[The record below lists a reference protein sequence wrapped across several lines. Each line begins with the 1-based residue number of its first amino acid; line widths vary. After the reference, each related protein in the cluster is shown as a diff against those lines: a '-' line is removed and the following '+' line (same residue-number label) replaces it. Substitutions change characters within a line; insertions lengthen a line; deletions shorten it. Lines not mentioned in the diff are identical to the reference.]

1 MPKSLIGAVLAT
13 ALLTAFAGS
22 ARQVQA
28 QATQA
33 GIEQARRDSV
43 RRPYTA
49 ADIAFMSGMIM
60 HHAQAVKMAGWAVSH
75 GASKSLQIYCGRV
88 AMAQTA
94 EIGLMKQ
101 WLAERN
107 QPVPEIDTGGGGT
120 TMAMSMD
127 MPGMDH
133 GAPMKMMPGMLSP
146 AQMHQLDAA
155 RGVEFDR
162 MFLIFMIQ
170 HHRGAIQM
178 VDTLFKTPGAAQD
191 EIVFKFANDVQADQ
205 STEIDRMQ
213 QMLDALPPDPSELGP
228 GRP

>member
-1 MPKSLIGAVLAT
+1 MPHSFPKAVLAT
-13 ALLTAFAGS
+13 AVLIGLGGS
-22 ARQVQA
+22 AGRLSA

-43 RRPYTA
+43 RRPYTT

-60 HHAQAVKMAGWAVSH
+60 HHAQAVKMAGWAASH
-75 GASKSLQIYCGRV
+75 GASQSLQVYCGRV
-88 AMAQTA
+88 AMAQAA

-107 QPVPEIDTGGGGT
+107 QPVPAIDTASADM
-120 TMAMSMD
+120 MAHMN
-127 MPGMDH
+127 MPGMQHD
-133 GAPMKMMPGMLSP
+133 ASMKMMPGMLSP
-146 AQMHQLDAA
+146 AQMHQLDAS

-170 HHRGAIQM
+170 HHRGALQM

-205 STEIDRMQ
+205 TTEIDRMQ
-213 QMLDALPPDPSELGP
+213 QMLDALPPAPGELEP
-228 GRP
+228 GRS

>member
-1 MPKSLIGAVLAT
+1 MPHSLKRAAAAAALVLIGLAMSGQR
-13 ALLTAFAGS
+13 LT
-22 ARQVQA
+22 A

-60 HHAQAVKMAGWAVSH
+60 HHAQAVKMAGWAASH
-75 GASKSLQIYCGRV
+75 DASKSLQIYCGRV
-88 AMAQTA
+88 AMAQSA
-94 EIGLMKQ
+94 EIALMKQ

-107 QPVPEIDTGGGGT
+107 QPVPGIDTASADM
-120 TMAMSMD
+120 MAHMN
-127 MPGMDH
+127 MPGMQDD
-133 GAPMKMMPGMLSP
+133 AMKMMPGMLSP

-170 HHRGAIQM
+170 HHRGALQM

-205 STEIDRMQ
+205 TTEIDRMQ
-213 QMLDALPPDPSELGP
+213 QMLDALPPTPSELEI

>member
-1 MPKSLIGAVLAT
+1 MSYLRNRAAASAT
-13 ALLTAFAGS
+13 LALLALAGS
-22 ARQVQA
+22 GERLTA

-49 ADIAFMSGMIM
+49 GDIEFMSGMIM
-60 HHAQAVKMAGWAVSH
+60 HHAQAVKMAGWAASH
-75 GASKSLQIYCGRV
+75 GANKSLQIYCGRV

-107 QPVPEIDTGGGGT
+107 QPVQEIDTT
-120 TMAMSMD
+120 SADMMAHMN

-133 GAPMKMMPGMLSP
+133 SAMKMMPGMLAP
-146 AQMHQLDAA
+146 AQMHQLDVA

-170 HHRGAIQM
+170 HHRGALEM

-191 EIVFKFANDVQADQ
+191 EIVFKFANDVHADQ
-205 STEIDRMQ
+205 TTEIDRMQ
-213 QMLDALPPDPSELGP
+213 QMLDALPPQPGEPDL